1 MENSKLTVCCLVYN
15 HAPFIRQSMDGI
27 LMQKTDFPFD
37 IVIHDD
43 ASTDGTEEILREYA
57 KAYPDKITL
66 LTETENQYSQGVRIV
81 ADLLM
86 PRVTGKY
93 FCICEGDDYWSD
105 PQKLQRQYDA
115 LEQNPACS
123 VCVHRVQCVDE
134 EGNPIDRVFPPVDVK
149 VGVLTAEEYISYEV
163 GQSKW
168 MFQTTSV
175 LLRSEF
181 LPDYMSDAP
190 GFINIYRKAG
200 DLQLMLYCLT
210 KGDAWFIDAFM
221 SCYRVGVKG
230 SVGERLIINK
240 NFRIAQRKG
249 YIATLERYN
258 TYTQGR
264 FEKHIR
270 AYQLR
275 AEFGYLMD
283 EGNYAA
289 LRQEKFRQLYENLNF
304 KQRAKI
310 ALFRTLPFTET
321 LYESLKKTLWNIRH
335 KR

>member
-57 KAYPDKITL
+57 AQHPDKITL
-66 LTETENQYSQGVRIV
+66 LTETENQYSKGTRIV
-81 ADLLM
+81 SGMLL

-134 EGNPIDRVFPPVDVK
+134 EGSPIDRVFPPVEVK
-149 VGVLTAEEYISYEV
+149 AGVLTSEEYISYEV

-168 MFQTTSV
+168 MFQTTSF
-175 LLRSEF
+175 LMRSEF
-181 LPDYMSDAP
+181 LPEYMSDVP
-190 GFINIYRKAG
+190 GFMNIYRKAG
-200 DLQLMLYCLT
+200 DFQRTLYYLA
-210 KGDAWFIDAFM
+210 KGDVWFIDDYM

-230 SVGERLIINK
+230 SVGEKLIIDK
-240 NFRIAQRKG
+240 AYRIAQRKG
-249 YIATLERYN
+249 YIATLESYN
-258 TYTQGR
+258 AYTCGR
-264 FEKHIR
+264 FEEYIR
-270 AYQLR
+270 TYQLR

-283 EGNYAA
+283 EGNYEA
-289 LRQEKFRQLYENLNF
+289 LRQEKFRQHYENLGF
-304 KQRAKI
+304 MQKAKI
-310 ALFRTLPFTET
+310 ALFRTLPFTEK
-321 LYESLKKTLWNIRH
+321 LYESLKKTIWNIRH